1 MKCSSVF
8 ITASLIIAAGST
20 LSQQTINVPVDVPNL
35 ELALNPVASGIA
47 AGDTIELS
55 PGLYA
60 GAFTI
65 TTPGITIRAAT
76 PGTATVDAFNVGSV
90 FTVNAPGAP
99 VTFEGL
105 TIRRGSNAGSN
116 GGGIN
121 VVNSGGIVVR
131 DCDLELNTA
140 NVGGAIYSIVPN
152 LTIEDST
159 FTDNTASAFGGA
171 IRSAG
176 ASGIDVVITG
186 STFSNNRAL
195 AGNGGAI
202 DHAGSGASLTIADSA
217 FTGNTCTATGG
228 AVFAVNANAVTVTGT
243 TFADN
248 IALGTVSQDTG
259 GLFVS
264 SSPSV
269 LVRGCEFL
277 RNLSAG
283 SGGALRFADSTGL
296 IIDTRFVENQASA
309 GGAIQIVGN
318 GATEIYHSAFIGNS
332 ALREGNE
339 NGRGGAILVNSTT
352 TNEASLTV
360 YNSLF
365 DGNTATGGGAI
376 DIATESNVD
385 IINSTFVNNTVS
397 EFGSALWK
405 TSGSADARVYNSVF
419 SGNVPANDQIRFNS
433 SSGVQVAS
441 FNLVDGGFTAPGT
454 NNVQGSPMF
463 ADPSNG
469 DYSLLP
475 GSPAIDAG
483 SSVLYLGGPLSDLA
497 GNDRGQD
504 DPDTADTGEAI
515 IGAVIDMG
523 AFEFT
528 TNSGIADCPAD
539 QNFDGVLTPSDF
551 NAWIINYNNG
561 CD

>member
-1 MKCSSVF
+1 MIRSMTVLALAC
-8 ITASLIIAAGST
+8 IAGST
-20 LSQQTINVPVDVPNL
+20 LSQQTIHVPGDIPTL
-35 ELALNPVASGIA
+35 TLALNPTASGLQP
-47 AGDTIELS
+47 GDTIELAQ
-55 PGLYA
+55 GDYA
-60 GAFTI
+60 GSFEVN
-65 TTPGITIRAAT
+65 TPGITIRAAV
-76 PGTATVDAFNVGSV
+76 PREATVDAFNIDSV
-90 FTVNAPGAP
+90 FTVDAPGAP
-99 VTFEGL
+99 ITFEGL
-105 TIRRGSNAGSN
+105 VIRRGSNTGSN

-121 VVNSGGIVVR
+121 VINAGGIVIR
-131 DCDLELNTA
+131 NCEFELNNA
-140 NVGGAIYSIVPN
+140 NAGGAIYSIVPN
-152 LTIEDST
+152 LTIEDSD
-159 FTDNTASAFGGA
+159 FTDNTASLFGGA
-171 IRSAG
+171 VRSAG
-176 ASGIDVVITG
+176 AAGISVTITG
-186 STFSNNRAL
+186 SAFTNNRAL

-202 DHAGSGASLTIADSA
+202 DHAGNGAALTIADST
-217 FTGNTCTATGG
+217 FTGNTCTSAGG

-243 TFADN
+243 MFADN
-248 IALGTVSQDTG
+248 IALGTASQDTG
-259 GLFVS
+259 GLFVGN
-264 SSPSV
+264 SPSV
-269 LVRGCEFL
+269 LVRACEFL
-277 RNLSAG
+277 RNLCAG
-283 SGGALRFADSTGL
+283 SGGAVRFADSTGL

-318 GATEIYHSAFIGNS
+318 GAAEVYHCAFIDNS

-365 DGNTATGGGAI
+365 DGNTGTGGGAI

-385 IINSTFVNNTVS
+385 VISSTFVNNTVS

-419 SGNVPANDQIRFNS
+419 SRNMPANDQIRFNS

-463 ADPSNG
+463 VDPSNG

-483 SSVLYLGGPLSDLA
+483 SSVLYIGGPLSDLA

-504 DPDTADTGEAI
+504 DPNTADTGEAI

-528 TNSGIADCPAD
+528 PPSIADCPAD
-539 QNFDGVLTPSDF
+539 QNFNGVLDPGDF
-551 NAWIINYNNG
+551 TAWVGNYNAG
-561 CD
+561 CP